1 MIRQLLSALF
11 VIAVLTAPVMAG
23 GSGGTKKDA
32 GINFNNDSALP
43 VGVIVNPTQAQ
54 LTEIGGAGTPELAL
68 VALTKAG
75 GKLLQPR
82 ASHRFS
88 VKAGTQQIYY
98 ASVVPNAALM
108 ARGPFARS
116 VRKGRTLTVL
126 ATSL

>member
-1 MIRQLLSALF
+1 M
-11 VIAVLTAPVMAG
+11 IAVLAAPVMAG

-68 VALTKAG
+68 AALTKAG
-75 GKLLQPR
+75 GRLLQPG

-98 ASVVPNAALM
+98 ADVVPGNPIVPL
-108 ARGPFARS
+108 GPVARS
-116 VRKGRTLTVL
+116 VNRGRTLTVL